1 MQKYLVVSFIN
12 PENVSDTFSAANW
25 PLHCTLLP
33 NFSTEASLEG
43 VIQAVNKVATS
54 HQQIIVEI
62 GDEALFGPDANFPV
76 SLVLPTRQI
85 LEFHASLASRLEA
98 LHITY
103 DNPQFVHEGYRPHI
117 TIQENTRVNQGDF
130 LTIKVISLVDMMPDG
145 DTTRRKVIKSFELSH
160 D

>member
-33 NFSTEASLEG
+33 NFSTEALPED
-43 VIQAVNKVATS
+43 VILAVSKVATS

-62 GDEALFGPDANFPV
+62 GEEALFGPDANFPV
-76 SLVLPTRQI
+76 SLVLPTQQV
-85 LEFHASLASRLEA
+85 LEFHTSLTSRLEP

-117 TIQENTRVNQGDF
+117 TIQENARVHQGNF
-130 LTIKVISLVDMMPDG
+130 LTIKTISLIDMIPDG